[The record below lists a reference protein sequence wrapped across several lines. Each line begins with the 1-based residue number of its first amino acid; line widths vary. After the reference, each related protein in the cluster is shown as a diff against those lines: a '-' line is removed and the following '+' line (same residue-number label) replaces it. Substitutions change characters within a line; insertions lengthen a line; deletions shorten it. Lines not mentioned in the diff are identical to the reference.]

1 MVLKRISLMM
11 IGLPKSGKFVVLSDA
26 RAEHNMLCHSSL
38 HPATHDFCSYFGALQ
53 GTMDLR
59 LTLEFLAVQASPLNP
74 ACDLPAE
81 ES

>member
-1 MVLKRISLMM
+1 MFLDDDRFWKKWQIHAGNPYFAPIHNILYISHLR
-11 IGLPKSGKFVVLSDA
+11 VWA
-26 RAEHNMLCHSSL
+26 
-38 HPATHDFCSYFGALQ
+38 HDFCSYFEAVQ
-53 GTMDLR
+53 GKMFLR